1 MHLTL
6 SVQFKLTRVG
16 KIQRT
21 KTKRKKMFHSVILN
35 DIKRLLINQ
44 CIVKLQF
51 FPHCFG
57 SANITVGQRRFV
69 FFSIK
74 EAAKIK
80 RSHKSK
86 LHFHG
91 R

>member
-1 MHLTL
+1 
-6 SVQFKLTRVG
+6 
-16 KIQRT
+16 
-21 KTKRKKMFHSVILN
+21 MFHSVILN

-51 FPHCFG
+51 FRIV
-57 SANITVGQRRFV
+57 SAALILPSDSGGL

-80 RSHKSK
+80 RSHKS
-86 LHFHG
+86 
-91 R
+91 